1 MFYFLLLFLLSF
13 FEWCRVLFYPLTWPF
28 LEFGMIFV
36 SGKSPS
42 SWSTL
47 SELSVSYP
55 CLFSS
60 IRSKVK
66 LLYLLLF
73 LLMRYLIS
81 LEVSLL
87 YYNKS
92 ISFLS
97 FENLFLIVCEILSL
111 YSDTDLDLLWLIKST
126 LDLNLMN
133 YSTIYDIFE
142 QSYSRD
148 LIFLS

>member
-13 FEWCRVLFYPLTWPF
+13 LEWCRVLFYPLTWPF
-28 LEFGMIFV
+28 LEFCMIFV